1 MTRRVAAGL
10 TLLAL
15 AAAAPGGLRA
25 EEGRLSFAGREWL
38 VVDDAEPR
46 GPGPNRFDA
55 RNARLDRDGRL
66 ILETARRGGR
76 WTAAQL
82 FLAESLGHG
91 VYELELE
98 GLRRDL
104 DPLAVLGFYTWDEDP
119 AFANRELDLELS
131 RWGRA
136 DAPNLQFVVQPADG
150 PPGRLA
156 RFRLD
161 ASRPFVLR
169 LEWLPGLAKFSAR
182 YANEVAPA
190 AEWSFPGAGAPGP
203 AEPFGVPPPGRER
216 IGLNLWLME
225 GRAPARA
232 DRLAI
237 RDFRFTPAA
246 PVPAE
251 AAPPAEAGPPAPR
264 AAGP

>member
-1 MTRRVAAGL
+1 MAAWL
-10 TLLAL
+10 SLLAL
-15 AAAAPGGLRA
+15 AAAAPLGLRA
-25 EEGRLSFAGREWL
+25 EEGRLAFAGREWI

-66 ILETARRGGR
+66 VLETARRGGT

-131 RWGRA
+131 RWGAA
-136 DAPNLQFVVQPADG
+136 DAPNLQFVVQPAETR
-150 PPGRLA
+150 PGRLA

-161 ASRPFVLR
+161 AARPFVLR
-169 LEWLPGLAKFSAR
+169 LEWLPGLARFSAR
-182 YANEVAPA
+182 YANESEPA
-190 AEWSFPGAGAPGP
+190 AVWSFPGAEGPGP

-216 IGLNLWLME
+216 VGLNLWLMG
-225 GRAPARA
+225 GRAPGHP
-232 DRLAI
+232 DRILV
-237 RDFRFTPAA
+237 RDFRFTAAA
-246 PVPAE
+246 PA
-251 AAPPAEAGPPAPR
+251 PAP
-264 AAGP
+264 APVSPTAP